1 MSIALGTP
9 RSWLEPTAQLDLSH
23 PKIHIT
29 AQKLTQARQTVPA
42 RVAALHDF
50 VRRLP
55 FGAQADAA
63 AVTASEVLR
72 AGRGDCHSKGLL
84 FVALCRAA
92 GIPARLQF
100 VRVRTRF
107 LHGILDDGPQSMPH
121 AVGQVLVGGRWLS
134 TDGYVVDPVLFVAA
148 RQRLQ
153 AQGLDC
159 GWGIVRDAVGRWDGS
174 GDCLQQFRPADVA
187 HAYGAYHD
195 VAEFYNERS
204 QEEGSPSWLAR
215 LKYAVGASLVNR
227 RVQLLRSQPQDAPL
241 PA

>member
-1 MSIALGTP
+1 MSIAFGTP
-9 RSWLEPTAQLDLSH
+9 RSWLEPTGQLDLSH

-29 AQKLTQARQTVPA
+29 AQKLTQARQSLPA
-42 RVAALHDF
+42 RAAALHDF

-63 AVTASEVLR
+63 ALSASEVLR

-107 LHGILDDGPQSMPH
+107 LHGILDDGPDTMPH
-121 AVGQVLVGGRWLS
+121 AVGQVLLGGRWVS
-134 TDGYVVDPVLFVAA
+134 TDGYVVDPVLFVRA
-148 RQRLQ
+148 RERLE
-153 AQGLDC
+153 AGGLDC
-159 GWGIVRDAVGRWDGS
+159 GWGIVRDAEAGWLGS
-174 GDCLQQFRPADVA
+174 ADCLQQFRPADVA
-187 HAYGAYHD
+187 HHYGAYHD
-195 VAEFYNERS
+195 VAEFYDERS
-204 QEEGSPSWLAR
+204 QDDGSPSWLAR

-227 RVQLLRSQPQDAPL
+227 RVQQLRAQPVAE
-241 PA
+241 AVAA